1 MKSEAQAATTAYID
15 GLGQEALVKAANYTN
30 GNHWL
35 TPCGHVAAN

>member
-1 MKSEAQAATTAYID
+1 MKSEAQAATAAYID

-35 TPCGHVAAN
+35 TPLGHVAAN